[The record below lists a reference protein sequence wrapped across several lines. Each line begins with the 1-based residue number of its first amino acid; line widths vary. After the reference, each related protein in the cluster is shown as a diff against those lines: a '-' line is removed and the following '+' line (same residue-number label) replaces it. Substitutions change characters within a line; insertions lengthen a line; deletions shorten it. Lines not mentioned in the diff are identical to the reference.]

1 MIRNIQCESNYKY
14 VHQKLLVTLEKRKM
28 ASRLKITALNK
39 NLRLLEKVAYIKAFS
54 SEEWSLQVKSK
65 EFVRE
70 PANTGKAGV
79 DTNLTS

>member
-54 SEEWSLQVKSK
+54 SEE
-65 EFVRE
+65 
-70 PANTGKAGV
+70 
-79 DTNLTS
+79 

>member
-1 MIRNIQCESNYKY
+1 MISLCLTKTHLLNPYNVKVIIRNIQCESNYKY

-54 SEEWSLQVKSK
+54 SEE
-65 EFVRE
+65 
-70 PANTGKAGV
+70 
-79 DTNLTS
+79 